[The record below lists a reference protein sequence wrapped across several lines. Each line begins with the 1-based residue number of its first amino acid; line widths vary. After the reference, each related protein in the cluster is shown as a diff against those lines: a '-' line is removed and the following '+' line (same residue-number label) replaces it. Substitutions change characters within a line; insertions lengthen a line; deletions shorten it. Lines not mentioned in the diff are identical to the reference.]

1 MPFSSIDST
10 QEELGIPT
18 TATKGSETDWKAK
31 CEELEES
38 HKRAIEEVKLKTKS
52 AVTERS
58 KLMAELT
65 DVSQRAQPKESPA
78 LRARTWDTMHARP
91 SVRVARVGVGGWA
104 CPWAVFSPCSRVS
117 DWQVKRSL
125 EILQVRA
132 KQGPQPQ
139 AAVSAQQTS
148 GGTSL
153 VRIALVGLVCA
164 IVGSLLGTVFR

>member
-1 MPFSSIDST
+1 MLVRMPFSSIDST

-78 LRARTWDTMHARP
+78 
-91 SVRVARVGVGGWA
+91 
-104 CPWAVFSPCSRVS
+104 
-117 DWQVKRSL
+117 
-125 EILQVRA
+125 
-132 KQGPQPQ
+132 
-139 AAVSAQQTS
+139 
-148 GGTSL
+148 
-153 VRIALVGLVCA
+153 
-164 IVGSLLGTVFR
+164 